1 MSRSIEKLTKAELIR
16 LLKETQEQ
24 KLAAESA
31 LAQAKQRIVQLKSDL
46 LAPQAPAPARRRQ
59 LTQTSFA
66 EQAKAYCA
74 AHNVRSVTKAELM
87 NWSGGR

>member
-31 LAQAKQRIVQLKSDL
+31 LAQAKQRIVQLKTDPVPAQRCHQLIQAS
-46 LAPQAPAPARRRQ
+46 LAAR
-59 LTQTSFA
+59 
-66 EQAKAYCA
+66 AKAYCA

>member
-31 LAQAKQRIVQLKSDL
+31 LAQAKQRIVQLKADSVVS
-46 LAPQAPAPARRRQ
+46 QAPVRRRQ
-59 LTQTSFA
+59 LTQASFA

-74 AHNVRSVTKAELM
+74 AHNVRSVTRAELM